1 MIYHADLR
9 TTTYGRRPVIL
20 AGMAFVGAVAFVLV
34 KSPGEERAAIATPRT
49 AWSSK
54 SANQSRMWFDFQQQ
68 LVSEASMYTPGESS
82 RLVLVGDSITEA
94 WRGTAYGRSCA
105 RCEGVPAVLNQ
116 TLAHLWPRLPLVLAI
131 SGDQTQHVLWRL
143 ANGEVSTAMAT
154 DRRLLVSLMIGTNN
168 LGRGHL
174 PDETHKGILA
184 VARWLLQSTA
194 ARLLVNALLPRGDGH
209 DVLPALCPPRCA
221 KGGKPFTSFMPPINK
236 VNAQLEDSVARLD
249 KEFPG
254 RVGFVNCG
262 SFFDRWSTDGEEVPL
277 ELMPDRLHPNAAGHR
292 LMAPCLSGA
301 LAKLDARKRH
311 P

>member
-1 MIYHADLR
+1 MIYYSDLR
-9 TTTYGRRPVIL
+9 VRRTPVLL

-34 KSPGEERAAIATPRT
+34 KSPAEERAEIATPRT

-54 SANQSRMWFDFQQQ
+54 SANQSRRWFNFQQQ
-68 LVSEASMYTPGESS
+68 LVTDAAMYVPFRSS
-82 RLVLVGDSITEA
+82 KLVLVGDSITEA
-94 WRGTAYGRSCA
+94 WRGTSYGRQCA
-105 RCEGVPAVLNQ
+105 RCEGVPAVLNE
-116 TLAHLWPRLPLVLAI
+116 TLATLWPPLPLVLAI

-143 ANGEVSTAMAT
+143 SHGEVSTAMAT

-194 ARLLVNALLPRGDGH
+194 ARLLVNALLPRGDGR
-209 DVLPALCPPRCA
+209 DVLPTLCPPRCA
-221 KGGKPFTSFMPPINK
+221 KGGKPFTSFMPPIHK
-236 VNAQLEDSVARLD
+236 VNAQLEESVARLD

-254 RVGFVNCG
+254 RVGFVDCG
-262 SFFDRWSTDGEEVPL
+262 GPFDRPTDGEEVPL
-277 ELMPDRLHPNAAGHR
+277 ALMPDRLHPNAAGHR
-292 LMAPCLSGA
+292 LMALCLSDA
-301 LAKLDARKRH
+301 LAKLDARKART